1 MNSDFLSFTA
11 DGIHYKIARES
22 KKWNLYA
29 ITDDCSNELVLTSWY
44 PGDVLNA
51 ATVIQNSNIPYFP
64 PDDDTEDMPPR
75 SRVAAPIDHSG
86 AATAHV
92 TLVPS
97 IWNIQAELKV

>member
-64 PDDDTEDMPPR
+64 PDDDTEDMLPR
-75 SRVAAPIDHSG
+75 DEYTPTSSPSPMAPK
-86 AATAHV
+86 
-92 TLVPS
+92 PS
-97 IWNIQAELKV
+97 FLWGIQAELKV